1 MYNKL
6 YSENSNANTR
16 DGQPEFTMED
26 LGCTVTERVHGDEAN
41 ESMDALDRVYGKV
54 EIDPISELA
63 QTLKEAGKSQAE
75 IHKIITGCINEIVE
89 CQNAALANYLADYFN
104 MNVTEEEF
112 SQPGNG
118 PKF

>member
-6 YSENSNANTR
+6 YSENSDANTK

-26 LGCTVTERVHGDEAN
+26 LGCTVTERVHGDEDN
-41 ESMDALDRVYGKV
+41 QSMDALDKVYGTQDINP
-54 EIDPISELA
+54 IDELA
-63 QTLKEAGKSQAE
+63 HTLKEAGKSQAE
-75 IHKIITGCINEIVE
+75 IHKIITDCINEIVE
-89 CQNAALANYLADYFN
+89 CQNAALANCLADYFK

-118 PKF
+118 PKL